1 MKITLHRNVKVLRYS
16 VLATLQVY
24 ENRPD
29 VVALLKKTVANPIGM
44 PERLL
49 AYLDYAGLWDKPSQ
63 LLTEQGQKLLDTQK
77 MLSVERGIYSIW
89 YTDQDELLGTRPI
102 LLKRVEASTLKN
114 WDQHVPRHKAHAL
127 NLTLLKEIYIANP
140 TGKALTFIQ
149 SVNVEVHKPVEQES
163 VMQLQWEL
171 QLQPDQSLQSTVT
184 LSGRLTLP
192 SDKDKSQQSIVMDQP
207 LVLHDVQPVDLDRL
221 YADIS
226 HGNGQLWD
234 TALSRSSTD
243 LPNDASWSALD
254 HFEMDYQLYT
264 PLHTRDAGDFNR
276 TELAQYPIMPRDAE
290 TASRWQSAW
299 IEQAFKDKYYTL
311 DEIARLQ
318 RVWCAHPAVSKY
330 RLLPQ
335 DSASIMTQISRQRA
349 PASFWHI
356 AAIHDL
362 TPTHTRPFQYPF
374 TLDNNDAFLV
384 DDFLKKMTLGH
395 AIEYCIYVDRHFK
408 DDNHVQNLRLIQD
421 QLNAKKGII
430 MTSEPAPP
438 HPPSDW
444 EIKKIQKTAD
454 NHDRYW
460 LLRSSEQWLC
470 WKCSTSLDFFS
481 RGPVSHRVKGTP
493 TFTPMTIPKLPQ
505 FLQNELQGFRS

>member
-16 VLATLQVY
+16 VLATLEVY

-29 VVALLKKTVANPIGM
+29 VVALLKKTVANPNGM

-49 AYLDYAGLWDKPSQ
+49 AYLGYAGLWDKPSRM
-63 LLTEQGQKLLDTQK
+63 LTEQGQKLLDTQK

-102 LLKRVEASTLKN
+102 LLKRIEASTPKS
-114 WDQHVPRHKAHAL
+114 WDQHAPRHKAHAL
-127 NLTLLKEIYIANP
+127 NLTQLKEIYITIP
-140 TGKALTFIQ
+140 TGKELTFMQTIT
-149 SVNVEVHKPVEQES
+149 VEVHKPAEQES

-171 QLQPDQSLQSTVT
+171 VQKPQQSLQSIVT
-184 LSGRLTLP
+184 LTGRLTLP
-192 SDKDKSQQSIVMDQP
+192 SDKDKNQTASVMDQP
-207 LVLHDVQPVDLDRL
+207 LVFHDVQPVDINRL
-221 YADIS
+221 FSDVS
-226 HGNGQLWD
+226 HGNAQLWD
-234 TALSRSSTD
+234 TAISRSSAD
-243 LPNDASWSALD
+243 IPKNASWSALD
-254 HFEMDYQLYT
+254 QFEMDYQLNT
-264 PLHTRDAGDFNR
+264 PLRTRDAGDFTR
-276 TELAQYPIMPRDAE
+276 SELEHYPIMPKDAE

-299 IEQAFKDKYYTL
+299 IEQAFKDEYYAQ
-311 DEIARLQ
+311 DEIDRLQ
-318 RVWCAHPAVSKY
+318 REWCAHLALSKY
-330 RLLPQ
+330 RLLPL
-335 DSASIMTQISRQRA
+335 DSASLMSQISRQRA

-362 TPTHTRPFQYPF
+362 TPTHTRPFQHPF

-408 DDNHVQNLRLIQD
+408 DDNHEQNLRLIQD

-444 EIKKIQKTAD
+444 EIKKIQKTAY

-470 WKCSTSLDFFS
+470 WKCSTSLDFIS

-493 TFTPMTIPKLPQ
+493 TFTPMTFPKLPQ
-505 FLQNELQGFRS
+505 FLQNELQGFES